1 MKFKTVLLWQTW
13 GDIRQCIQLFLSRV
27 SLLLAMCC
35 FFCLCTSSTVV
46 WNPNPILINSPRH
59 DTIRVASSRLSR
71 KKKKKEKMLRGWYRS
86 AIISLQRT
94 TAPPPPQYQIAYDA
108 KHATTSSD
116 LVRQAWRLR
125 RIATTTACHLG
136 ANADADD
143 PTGIRLKATSRY
155 NNEICHKNKSQA
167 AADQGCKA
175 IQNGHGSWMINL
187 KLGVFGGKCLSLLES
202 NAPLNKFKQFSFF
215 PISGVKVAALSG
227 RIVDRV
233 GMLRINRT
241 SVHWYLRPK
250 RLKVGQ

>member
-94 TAPPPPQYQIAYDA
+94 TAPPPPSIRLPTMLNTRPPVLIWYDKLDAYAVSPRQQHVISALMPTLMTQQALDWRPLPGIIMRYAIKINLRQRQIRDA
-108 KHATTSSD
+108 KRYKMDTVAEWSTSSWVY
-116 LVRQAWRLR
+116 LVGNVCRFWR
-125 RIATTTACHLG
+125 AMH
-136 ANADADD
+136 
-143 PTGIRLKATSRY
+143 
-155 NNEICHKNKSQA
+155 H
-167 AADQGCKA
+167 
-175 IQNGHGSWMINL
+175 
-187 KLGVFGGKCLSLLES
+187 
-202 NAPLNKFKQFSFF
+202 
-215 PISGVKVAALSG
+215 
-227 RIVDRV
+227 
-233 GMLRINRT
+233 
-241 SVHWYLRPK
+241 
-250 RLKVGQ
+250 